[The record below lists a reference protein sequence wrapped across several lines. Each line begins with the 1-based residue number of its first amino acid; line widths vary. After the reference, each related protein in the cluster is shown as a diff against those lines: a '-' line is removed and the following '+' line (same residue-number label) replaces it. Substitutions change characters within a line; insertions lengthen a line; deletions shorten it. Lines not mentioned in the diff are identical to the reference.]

1 MKSKLKICLILLIIT
16 YSNQFS
22 QTIALWTFDEQ
33 KGIYPSSVLNDLS
46 DNDYPL
52 VIGLA
57 GIIVEGKFGNAL
69 TYSIRP
75 KFSIPPGEGFEQG
88 RVKLPKQKG
97 RKVEPM
103 TWHNADFCALM
114 TEGEKHLRKEV
125 GFKNPTKSKLN
136 LGQFDWTMELWFEP
150 DVNSN
155 SEGVIFELGTGPRG
169 EDNKITQLT
178 ISSVQNSFTLINQ
191 PSGTKLII
199 PSNINSGWHH
209 YAFVYSSSEKQLKHF
224 VDGQLQILPKKSEII
239 SLPEGEESYMSIG
252 TDGLWNQPMQG
263 KLDEL
268 RFSAGQI
275 YKSDFSVPSSIS
287 ELFKDETIVEL
298 KKGPDLLFEKE
309 NNSTVQ
315 LLNRKYLFID
325 DAIIKEMNN
334 VTFNVNPPRYVD
346 RVISNIQ
353 GAFRKHINVVEDE
366 NGLIRM
372 YMGIE
377 DDYLGVLVSKDGKNF
392 EAPDLGREHKGRKNI
407 AIAEPCAMGMTFIDP
422 NAPPEEKWKYVSDFN
437 RRGINIWTSPDGFN
451 FKRIKTPVLPFRS
464 GSQSNIFYDDQKQV
478 YVSYHRT
485 DMGATKYGET
495 ERDFVMTITKDIK
508 RPWPFKPLS
517 LEEELAI
524 SKTRRTH
531 KLFPWYLDNG
541 PLTPGGFGLEYPWI
555 FTPRKGIDPE
565 ETDIYVPKA
574 HKYEWAPD
582 TYLAFPVIYF
592 HYEAPDNPAR
602 FTLYDEKRNLG
613 SGPTDIQVE
622 VSRDGVNWKRY
633 PNPIYI
639 PIGKYDGDDIK
650 QVFIGHGMIKRGDE
664 IWQYFFGDA
673 KYHSPYTKDNDV
685 RAVYRVVQRLD
696 GFVSADTP
704 YEKEGTVITKPLVFK
719 GNRLILNINTS
730 AAGFAQ
736 VGILDEN
743 GKQYDGFEV
752 DNCVYINGNFIEHEV
767 EWLKKG
773 KDLSSLEGKTI
784 QLVFRMRGS
793 KLYAMQFVN
802 K

>member
-1 MKSKLKICLILLIIT
+1 MKIKLVLVFCLFICQNI
-16 YSNQFS
+16 SS

-33 KGIYPSSVLNDLS
+33 KGIYPSSVLNDIS

-57 GIIVEGKFGNAL
+57 GNIVEGKYGNAL
-69 TYSIRP
+69 TYNLRP
-75 KFSIPPGEGFEQG
+75 KFTIPVGSSIEQG
-88 RVKLPKQKG
+88 RVKLLKQVGK
-97 RKVEPM
+97 KVEPM

-114 TEGEKHLRKEV
+114 TEGERHLRKEV

-136 LGQFDWTMELWFEP
+136 LGQFDWTVEFWFEP
-150 DVNSN
+150 DMNSK
-155 SEGVIFELGTGPRG
+155 SGGVIFEIGTGPRG
-169 EDNKITQLT
+169 ENNKITQLS
-178 ISSVQNSFTLINQ
+178 ISNDYKSFTLFNQ
-191 PSGTKLII
+191 PSGVKLKI
-199 PSNINSGWHH
+199 PSTINSGWHH

-224 VDGQLQILPKKSEII
+224 VDGQPHTLPNKCEIK
-239 SLPEGEESYMSIG
+239 SLPVGEESYMCIG
-252 TDGLWNQPMQG
+252 TDGSWNQPMMG

-268 RFSAGQI
+268 RFSVGQI
-275 YKSDFSVPSSIS
+275 YNTNFNLPESLS
-287 ELFKDETIVEL
+287 EFGDNKTEL
-298 KKGPDLLFEKE
+298 KKGPVLLFEKE
-309 NNSTVQ
+309 NNSIIIE
-315 LLNRKYLFID
+315 LLDRKYLFID

-334 VTFNVNPPRYVD
+334 VAFNVNPPRYVD
-346 RVISNIQ
+346 RVISNIK
-353 GAFRKHINVVEDE
+353 GSFRKHINVVEDE

-392 EAPDLGREHKGRKNI
+392 EAPNLGREHKGRKNVV
-407 AIAEPCAMGMTFIDP
+407 IAEPCAMGMTFIDP
-422 NAPPEEKWKYVSDFN
+422 NAPPNERWKYISDFQ
-437 RRGINIWTSPDGFN
+437 RRGISIWTSPDGFN
-451 FKRIKTPVLPFRS
+451 FSRIKTAVLPFRS

-485 DMGATKYGET
+485 DMGATKSGET
-495 ERDFVMTITKDIK
+495 ERNFVMTLAKDIK

-524 SKTRRTH
+524 AKTKRTH
-531 KLFPWYLDNG
+531 KLIPWYLDNG

-555 FTPRKGIDPE
+555 FTPREGIDPD

-592 HYEAPDNPAR
+592 HYDASDNLAR
-602 FTLYDEKRNLG
+602 FALFDEKRNLG
-613 SGPTDIQVE
+613 SGPTDIQLE
-622 VSRDGVNWKRY
+622 VSRDGVKWKRFAM
-633 PNPIYI
+633 PTYI
-639 PIGKYDGDDIK
+639 PIGKYSGDDIK
-650 QVFIGHGMIKRGDE
+650 QVYIGHGMIRRGDE
-664 IWQYFFGDA
+664 IWQYFFGDSR
-673 KYHSPYTKDNDV
+673 YHSPYTKENDV

-704 YEKEGTVITKPLVFK
+704 YEKEGMIITKPLIFK
-719 GNRLILNINTS
+719 GNRLVLNINTA
-730 AAGFAQ
+730 AAGFAK

-743 GKQYDGFEV
+743 GKHFEGFEV

-773 KDLSSLEGKTI
+773 KDISSLEGKI
-784 QLVFRMRGS
+784 VQLVFKMRGT
-793 KLYAMQFVN
+793 KLFAMQFLN